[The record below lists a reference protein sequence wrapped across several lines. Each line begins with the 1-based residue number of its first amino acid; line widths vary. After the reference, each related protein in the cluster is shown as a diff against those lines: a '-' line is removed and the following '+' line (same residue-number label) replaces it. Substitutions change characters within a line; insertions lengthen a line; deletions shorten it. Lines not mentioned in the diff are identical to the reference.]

1 MFCSKCGAKNTTGAE
16 FCYQC
21 GSQLEASVAP
31 EQVESADTSG
41 SSSVEQDMNFCT
53 NCGGQLPPGA
63 KFCAQCGWSVRQS
76 GKREAASI
84 PSMVNVINP
93 RLNASALIGGVGA
106 ILMLI
111 SLAVP
116 WYAFRLFGESENIS
130 ANDLLD
136 AEGLNWFGVSFPVI
150 LIIIFASLALL
161 GAIYSAFVGI
171 RIHRLL
177 YWFGLMS
184 MACVLSN
191 ALYLLFEF
199 HEYTSYWGGGE
210 WVNIVHA
217 GSIMVFI
224 GSIAMIVGSKINQ
237 SEA

>member
-1 MFCSKCGAKNTTGAE
+1 MYCSKCGAKNPTGAE

-31 EQVESADTSG
+31 EQVESADISG
-41 SSSVEQDMNFCT
+41 SSSVEQDMQFCT

-63 KFCAQCGWSVRQS
+63 KFCAQCGWSVDQS

-116 WYAFRLFGESENIS
+116 WYAFRLFG
-130 ANDLLD
+130 
-136 AEGLNWFGVSFPVI
+136 VI